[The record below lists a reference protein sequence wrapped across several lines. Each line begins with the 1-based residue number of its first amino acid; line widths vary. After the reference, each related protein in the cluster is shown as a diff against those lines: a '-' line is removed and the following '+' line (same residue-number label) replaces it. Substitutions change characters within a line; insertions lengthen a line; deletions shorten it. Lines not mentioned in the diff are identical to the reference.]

1 MFRNPEPATV
11 GDLASPAPV
20 LPFTTPARGDAGTG
34 RSALDRIVVLDILRG
49 IALLG
54 MFVVHFN
61 YYEATP
67 LGVEPGRMA
76 AFLERVLGL
85 FFEERFHGIF
95 GMLFGVGFAVQL
107 ERADARGRPFLAR
120 YLRRLAALA
129 VFGFIAEGIFGYN
142 VLFGYAMW
150 GVPLL
155 LVRRWPVTA
164 LIILTVFCAAARPIY
179 SITQVAIASR
189 SPGGVEQLNA
199 RTTAQMAAFR
209 AARDSLRA
217 AQESG
222 SWKTVVAAR
231 IAHMPKFHRQW
242 SFLPTG
248 SFPLF
253 LLGLIAWRLGLFTS
267 PDKHRRMILAL
278 AIGGAASSALAMFVL
293 PFGGSIAPP
302 PPSEQN
308 VWTAIAVFARV
319 GFHLFREQW
328 LAFSYIGIILLLVS
342 RNPGWLQRL
351 SALGWAGQMA
361 LTNYMMQVIL
371 VDLLFT
377 PHGLGLKIPAPLVF
391 PAAIALFVAQVFLSR
406 WWLSRFSHGPL
417 EWIWRSVTNW
427 SPQPLRVAPA
437 VLAPRLAA

>member
-1 MFRNPEPATV
+1 
-11 GDLASPAPV
+11 
-20 LPFTTPARGDAGTG
+20 
-34 RSALDRIVVLDILRG
+34 
-49 IALLG
+49 
-54 MFVVHFN
+54 
-61 YYEATP
+61 
-67 LGVEPGRMA
+67 
-76 AFLERVLGL
+76 
-85 FFEERFHGIF
+85 
-95 GMLFGVGFAVQL
+95 
-107 ERADARGRPFLAR
+107 
-120 YLRRLAALA
+120 
-129 VFGFIAEGIFGYN
+129 
-142 VLFGYAMW
+142 
-150 GVPLL
+150 
-155 LVRRWPVTA
+155 
-164 LIILTVFCAAARPIY
+164 
-179 SITQVAIASR
+179 
-189 SPGGVEQLNA
+189 
-199 RTTAQMAAFR
+199 
-209 AARDSLRA
+209 
-217 AQESG
+217 
-222 SWKTVVAAR
+222 
-231 IAHMPKFHRQW
+231 MPKFHRQW
-242 SFLPTG
+242 SFLPNG

-328 LAFSYIGIILLLVS
+328 LAFSYIGIVLLLVS
-342 RNPGWLQRL
+342 RNPAWLQRL

>member
-1 MFRNPEPATV
+1 
-11 GDLASPAPV
+11 
-20 LPFTTPARGDAGTG
+20 
-34 RSALDRIVVLDILRG
+34 
-49 IALLG
+49 
-54 MFVVHFN
+54 
-61 YYEATP
+61 
-67 LGVEPGRMA
+67 
-76 AFLERVLGL
+76 
-85 FFEERFHGIF
+85 
-95 GMLFGVGFAVQL
+95 
-107 ERADARGRPFLAR
+107 
-120 YLRRLAALA
+120 
-129 VFGFIAEGIFGYN
+129 
-142 VLFGYAMW
+142 
-150 GVPLL
+150 VPLL

-164 LIILTVFCAAARPIY
+164 LIVLTVFCAAARPIY

-231 IAHMPKFHRQW
+231 VAHMPKFHRQW
-242 SFLPTG
+242 SFLPNG

-267 PDKHRRMILAL
+267 PDKNKRMILAL
-278 AIGGAASSALAMFVL
+278 TIGGAVSSALAMFVL
-293 PFGGSIAPP
+293 PFGGPITPP

-308 VWTAIAVFARV
+308 AWTAIAVFARV

-342 RNPGWLQRL
+342 RNPVWLQRL
-351 SALGWAGQMA
+351 SALGWAGRMA
-361 LTNYMMQVIL
+361 LTNYLMQVIL

-391 PAAIALFVAQVFLSR
+391 PAALALFVAQVFLSR

-427 SPQPLRVAPA
+427 SPQPLRAAPA